1 MTDLFKSVIDK
12 TTSVVSS
19 VANATVRRGSATAQ
33 SAPDSPQTSKG
44 TSMQDG
50 ILLYCEK
57 ATCNS
62 LRIAWAIPGEHS
74 VKPGATL
81 ELSEYELKYFAANAS
96 AISRSTTSFDTQQI
110 C

>member
-19 VANATVRRGSATAQ
+19 VANATVRRGSATTQ
-33 SAPDSPQTSKG
+33 SAPDSPKTGKG

-50 ILLYCEK
+50 ILLYCEN

-62 LRIAWAIPGEHS
+62 LKIAWAIPGEHS
-74 VKPGATL
+74 AKPGATL
-81 ELSEYELKYFAANAS
+81 ELSEYELKY
-96 AISRSTTSFDTQQI
+96 